1 VYNEL
6 RVGDAI
12 ILNMDLVHRSGINVS
27 NKFRISLIERY
38 HNTIAGDFN
47 SGLNVYKYTDP
58 KLNKKYKMDINK
70 FYKEFT
76 SFVFQDLSWLPLY
89 KKEDG
94 SFIENADNNAEKYI
108 KDSLKIFSLK
118 ESDLKKKNI

>member
-1 VYNEL
+1 
-6 RVGDAI
+6 
-12 ILNMDLVHRSGINVS
+12 
-27 NKFRISLIERY
+27 
-38 HNTIAGDFN
+38 
-47 SGLNVYKYTDP
+47 
-58 KLNKKYKMDINK
+58 MDINK

-94 SFIENADNNAEKYI
+94 AFIKNLDNNAEKYI

-118 ESDLKKKNI
+118 ELDLKKKKIFNIGTGRESRFFAEKGADVTHLDITKESVKEITQWAKKKNLKIKSIYGDILDVDIGEKKYD